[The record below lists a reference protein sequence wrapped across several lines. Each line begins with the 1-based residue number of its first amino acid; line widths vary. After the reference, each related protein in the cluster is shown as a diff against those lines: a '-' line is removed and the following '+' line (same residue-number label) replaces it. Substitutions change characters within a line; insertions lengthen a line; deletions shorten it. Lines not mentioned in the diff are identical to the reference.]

1 VAVVTPRRQVKNAY
15 LVFFFSSMLSVGL
28 VIGAPVWPFHD
39 WHLWARMLPRTV
51 NYQEVWLEDST
62 GRQIVYDLR
71 AVPPLN
77 PAYLN
82 KLIAPRIKMLGEQ
95 GEKNPMVEWLLKKAN
110 SYQPPAPWSEWIRFP
125 EREYSHYQCAGLY
138 ENSRIF
144 PEWPPPD
151 ENGFPSDN
159 RHAPANPRARTP
171 RPASLKISVDPPH
184 REKYLPA
191 DPLDSSHDKSP
202 PHIGFVVTLPSFETL
217 RFRKKRQYAGL
228 TPFSFFMSE

>member
-1 VAVVTPRRQVKNAY
+1 VIHEAARAMIESLSMFVPWFTSNGFFLVFWIFTLVAVVTPRRQVKNAY

-95 GEKNPMVEWLLKKAN
+95 GEKNPMAEWLMKKAN
-110 SYQPPAPWSEWIRFP
+110 SYQPPAPWTEWIRFP

-138 ENSRIF
+138 ENSQFF
-144 PEWPPPD
+144 PEWP
-151 ENGFPSDN
+151 
-159 RHAPANPRARTP
+159 RTHPAFDRIIIKTKRAVF
-171 RPASLKISVDPPH
+171 VD
-184 REKYLPA
+184 
-191 DPLDSSHDKSP
+191 
-202 PHIGFVVTLPSFETL
+202 GTGCGGNFTTLSEL
-217 RFRKKRQYAGL
+217 RV
-228 TPFSFFMSE
+228 P